1 MNALN
6 LIRLVIALVI
16 VAVLVDL
23 VWDKVTVIPISV
35 HMPWYGFVITLVVVF
50 LIMDVIVMRVL
61 QRMRG

>member
-6 LIRLVIALVI
+6 LIRLVIALIVLVI
-16 VAVLVDL
+16 LVDL
-23 VWDKVTVIPISV
+23 VWDKVTIIPITV

>member
-50 LIMDVIVMRVL
+50 LIMDFIVMRVL
-61 QRMRG
+61 QRLR

>member
-50 LIMDVIVMRVL
+50 LIMDFIVMRVL